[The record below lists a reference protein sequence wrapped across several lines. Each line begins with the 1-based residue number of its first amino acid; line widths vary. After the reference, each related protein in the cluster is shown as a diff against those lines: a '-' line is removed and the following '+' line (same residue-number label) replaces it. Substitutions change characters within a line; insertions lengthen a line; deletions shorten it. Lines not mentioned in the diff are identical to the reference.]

1 MGCQRHL
8 SLFIGKR
15 GITWATNKITE
26 NLLIGRL
33 ICLIKKVV
41 RLMNDISIQ
50 SGLLVLGVLLIVIV
64 TAMVITFEVYHSNFY
79 IVLAMLI
86 SLTVLIAGVLMI
98 TRHPEWLVAPKTEDQ
113 GMLAWT
119 FVLFMAFAVLW
130 IGAAFFTM
138 IETRKK

>member
-1 MGCQRHL
+1 M
-8 SLFIGKR
+8 K
-15 GITWATNKITE
+15 
-26 NLLIGRL
+26 
-33 ICLIKKVV
+33 
-41 RLMNDISIQ
+41 LMNDISIQ

-64 TAMVITFEVYHSNFY
+64 TATVITFEVYHSNFY

-86 SLTVLIAGVLMI
+86 SLTVLIAGALMI

-130 IGAAFFTM
+130 IGAAFFAM